1 MEAEA
6 ATIPIALA
14 EKRRLS
20 CPLLALETG
29 NVGELALV
37 ENADGVA
44 LLLNDA
50 LGLQAREGRGDRVA
64 REPQHIGQL
73 VVAVGQYKRVA
84 PICGRRGFQKLRSSR
99 TSSAKSM
106 GTRWPAP

>member
-20 CPLLALETG
+20 CPLLALEMG
-29 NVGELALV
+29 DIGELGLV

-44 LLLNDA
+44 LLLDDA
-50 LGLQAREGRGDRVA
+50 LGLQARQRREIGRASCRERV
-64 REPQHIGQL
+64 
-73 VVAVGQYKRVA
+73 
-84 PICGRRGFQKLRSSR
+84 
-99 TSSAKSM
+99 
-106 GTRWPAP
+106 

>member
-20 CPLLALETG
+20 CPLLALEMG
-29 NVGELALV
+29 DIGELGLV

-44 LLLNDA
+44 LLL
-50 LGLQAREGRGDRVA
+50 
-64 REPQHIGQL
+64 
-73 VVAVGQYKRVA
+73 
-84 PICGRRGFQKLRSSR
+84 
-99 TSSAKSM
+99 
-106 GTRWPAP
+106 